1 MPCFKD
7 EVGGLVV
14 QHLTPFLFGMSTL
27 LRTASVRR
35 SAERYT
41 VDTVASETFLRFP
54 PHRPSPLPHGGQGPG
69 CGLGLVNRVL
79 LPGLWVCSLRH
90 TDGRKVKRPFATA
103 AAGAMCLLVA
113 LCGSAQRLDL
123 LARRSY

>member
-27 LRTASVRR
+27 LWTASVRR

-41 VDTVASETFLRFP
+41 VGTVAA
-54 PHRPSPLPHGGQGPG
+54 RPFFVSLLTAPRPLPHGGQGPG
-69 CGLGLVNRVL
+69 CGLGLVNRAL

-103 AAGAMCLLVA
+103 AAGAMCLVVA
-113 LCGSAQRLDL
+113 LRGSAQRLDL